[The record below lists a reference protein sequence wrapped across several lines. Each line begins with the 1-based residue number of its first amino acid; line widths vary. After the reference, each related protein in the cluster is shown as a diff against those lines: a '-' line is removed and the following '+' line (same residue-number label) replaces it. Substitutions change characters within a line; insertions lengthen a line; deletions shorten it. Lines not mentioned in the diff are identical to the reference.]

1 MPKRH
6 LRSKLFFAGLVLF
19 IIGAIGVGFTM
30 KSGEMIEKGEPLTK
44 TWDLADSDINK
55 IAFSSSRDTLIEWKK
70 STSGKNYVELS
81 GNYSEN
87 DKADIEKLKATSSDG
102 TSFDLTVPEENV
114 WFNFGKIY
122 AYGQQKL
129 TVYLTE
135 NTKVDNLK
143 LNSHSGDMTVSNFK
157 VKNFVSTTSSGE
169 LKVNKI
175 EADNVKASSNSGDI
189 ELTDIKADTTLENS
203 SGETTISNLTGD
215 LQVEGNSGDVT
226 VSGVKAKNTK
236 IAVDSGEI
244 ELANSDIAELVTL
257 TSSSGDISTLDTKGK
272 MHVESSSGSVD
283 LERLTSNLNA
293 KTNSGDIDASF
304 INDSKDIKV
313 YTDSGEI
320 DLKVPADFKAV
331 YEVNTNS
338 GSVKKPTSE
347 TNTKN
352 QVTADSSSGDI
363 TIEK

>member
-6 LRSKLFFAGLVLF
+6 WRSKLFFAGLVLF

-30 KSGEMIEKGEPLTK
+30 KSGEMIEKGEPLKK
-44 TWDLADSDINK
+44 TWDLADSDISK

-81 GNYSEN
+81 GNYSKN
-87 DKADIEKLKATSSDG
+87 DKEDIEKLKAASTDG
-102 TSFDLTVPEENV
+102 TSFDLAVPEENV

-135 NTKVDNLK
+135 DTKLENLQLK
-143 LNSHSGDMTVSNFK
+143 SNSGDMSVSNFK
-157 VKNFVSTTSSGE
+157 VNSFVSTTSSGE

-175 EADNVKASSNSGDI
+175 EANSVEASSTSGDI
-189 ELTDIKADTTLENS
+189 ELADIKANTSLETS
-203 SGETTISNLTGD
+203 SGETTITNLTGN
-215 LQVEGNSGDVT
+215 LEVNGNSGDVT
-226 VSGVKAKNTK
+226 ASGIKANNTK
-236 IAVDSGEI
+236 IAVESGEI
-244 ELANSDIAELVTL
+244 ELTNSNIAKLGTL

-272 MHVESSSGSVD
+272 LHVESSSGSIE
-283 LERLTSNLNA
+283 LERITNNLKV
-293 KTNSGDIDASF
+293 KTNSGDVDVSF
-304 INDSKDIKV
+304 VNPAKDIQV
-313 YTDSGEI
+313 FTDSGEI
-320 DLKVPADFKAV
+320 DIQLPTDYKAI

-338 GSVKKPTSE
+338 GSIKKPTSN
-347 TNTKN
+347 TNTEN
-352 QVTADSSSGDI
+352 RVTVDSSSGDI